1 MSHDEEYIA
10 ALLRALPPAPPG
22 WVAAAS
28 ELPIARR
35 ALGEI
40 ETWLADHPERA
51 TQTAALE
58 AALEQVGFEPTPEL
72 VEAVRR
78 ELGRAAPPAD

>member
-1 MSHDEEYIA
+1 MPYDEEHIA

-35 ALGEI
+35 ALREI
-40 ETWLADHPERA
+40 ETWLADHPEHA
-51 TQTAALE
+51 AQTAALE
-58 AALEQVGFEPTPEL
+58 KALEQAGFEPTPEL
-72 VEAVRR
+72 VDAVRR
-78 ELGRAAPPAD
+78 ELGRTAPPAA

>member
-1 MSHDEEYIA
+1 MPQDEEHIA

-35 ALGEI
+35 ALADI
-40 ETWLADHPERA
+40 EARLADDPARA
-51 TQTAALE
+51 AQTAELE
-58 AALEQVGFEPTPEL
+58 AALEQAGYEPTPGL
-72 VEAVRR
+72 LDAVRR
-78 ELGRAAPPAD
+78 ELGRAAGPAD

>member
-1 MSHDEEYIA
+1 MPHDEEHIA
-10 ALLRALPPAPPG
+10 ALLRSLPPAPPG

-35 ALGEI
+35 ALAEI
-40 ETWLADHPERA
+40 ETWLADHPEHA
-51 TQTAALE
+51 AQTAALE
-58 AALEQVGFEPTPEL
+58 AALEQAGFEPTPGL
-72 VEAVRR
+72 LDAVRR